1 MTEQEMIDAL
11 KEYKGTRIMHKMGGY
26 WNGTWTKATIGIMES
41 SDKAEG
47 VYEAHVVYS
56 DGGRVTTWGNST
68 RSLWARVR
76 KETLRRLAVS
86 R

>member
-1 MTEQEMIDAL
+1 MINAL
-11 KEYKGTRIMHKMGGY
+11 QSYKGTRIMHKTGGY
-26 WNGTWTKATIGIMES
+26 WNGTWSKATIGIMES

-56 DGGRVTTWGNST
+56 DGGRVTTWGNSV

-76 KETLRRLAVS
+76 KETLSRLAVS

>member
-1 MTEQEMIDAL
+1 MD
-11 KEYKGTRIMHKMGGY
+11 
-26 WNGTWTKATIGIMES
+26 S

-56 DGGRVTTWGNST
+56 DGGTVTTWGNST

-76 KETLRRLAVS
+76 KETLRRLALS